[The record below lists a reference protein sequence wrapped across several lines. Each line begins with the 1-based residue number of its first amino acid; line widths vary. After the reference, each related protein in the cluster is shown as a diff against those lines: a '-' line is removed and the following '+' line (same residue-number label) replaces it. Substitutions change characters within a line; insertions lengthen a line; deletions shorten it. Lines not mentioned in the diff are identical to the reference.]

1 MNANPSKGGSAQ
13 SRVMST
19 TYLLGMKRSLYRF
32 EAAEEEAKA
41 EAAPNDPID
50 ASERERECL
59 ERLRAGEGGEE
70 GEGVNINVFIIIIII
85 VIIIIATTTHTHT
98 QNMQFTAWGCLLP
111 H

>member
-1 MNANPSKGGSAQ
+1 
-13 SRVMST
+13 
-19 TYLLGMKRSLYRF
+19 MKRSLYRF
-32 EAAEEEAKA
+32 EAAEEAAKA

-70 GEGVNINVFIIIIII
+70 GEGVNINVFILIIIIIIII